1 MLVDATIRV
10 ELTVFYVASN
20 RFCRHIF
27 SHHPNHRLPPVE
39 SFLFSSH
46 LFQINFL
53 PKLSFG
59 WRLQSMFRNMP
70 FILIGIIVFA
80 GVFSPM
86 MPLAV
91 QSSLYAISLS
101 LKAVIVFVLPLII
114 FALLFKTAVQLA
126 KKATRTIALILAGIC
141 CSNFLSTWISYS
153 VGKIAYR
160 FDSSMA
166 LPQADNT
173 LLPAWSFSFPKWI
186 GNDHAMFVGLALG
199 VLLAFVAP
207 QAAAKL
213 SLLMEKIVGRVLK
226 GILWAIPLFILGFV
240 VKLSREG
247 ILVQLIRDY
256 ASILAVVAGAVFS
269 YIAFL
274 YFAANR
280 FQVRSSISSIK
291 NLLPAAFAGFG
302 SMSSAAAM
310 PLTILGAE
318 KNAKNPDLARSLVPA
333 TVNIHLIG
341 DCFAIPIFAF
351 AVLKNFG
358 VVEPSVFVYLQ
369 FALYFVLAKFSVAAV
384 PGGGIL
390 VMLPILEGRLS
401 FDPAML
407 SLITAL
413 YILFDPVITCANVLG
428 NGAFALI
435 IDKMQQS
442 KVKLNA

>member
-1 MLVDATIRV
+1 
-10 ELTVFYVASN
+10 
-20 RFCRHIF
+20 
-27 SHHPNHRLPPVE
+27 
-39 SFLFSSH
+39 
-46 LFQINFL
+46 
-53 PKLSFG
+53 
-59 WRLQSMFRNMP
+59 MFRYMP

-86 MPLAV
+86 MPLAA
-91 QSSLYAISLS
+91 QSGLYAISLS
-101 LKAVIVFVLPLII
+101 LKAAIVFVLPLII

-126 KKATRTIALILAGIC
+126 KKATKTIALILAGVC

-153 VGKIAYR
+153 VGTVAYR
-160 FDSSMA
+160 FDLSMA
-166 LPQADNT
+166 LPSGNNA
-173 LLPAWSFSFPKWI
+173 LLPAWSFSLPKWI
-186 GNDHAMFVGLALG
+186 GNDHAMFAGLALG
-199 VLLAFVAP
+199 VLLALFAP
-207 QAAAKL
+207 QAAGRF
-213 SLLMEKIVGRVLK
+213 SVLMEKVVGRILK

-240 VKLSREG
+240 VKLSHEG

-256 ASILAVVAGAVFS
+256 AWILGVVAGAVFS

-274 YFAANR
+274 YFAANG
-280 FQVRSSISSIK
+280 FQVRASAGSIK
-291 NLLPAAFAGFG
+291 NLLPAALAGFG

-318 KNAKNPDLARSLVPA
+318 KNARNPDLARSVIPA

-358 VVEPSVFVYLQ
+358 VVEPSLFVYLQ

-390 VMLPILEGRLS
+390 VMLPILESGLG

-435 IDKMQQS
+435 MDRMHRS
-442 KVKLNA
+442 KVKLNV

>member
-1 MLVDATIRV
+1 
-10 ELTVFYVASN
+10 
-20 RFCRHIF
+20 
-27 SHHPNHRLPPVE
+27 
-39 SFLFSSH
+39 
-46 LFQINFL
+46 
-53 PKLSFG
+53 
-59 WRLQSMFRNMP
+59 MFRYMP

-86 MPLAV
+86 MPLAA
-91 QSSLYAISLS
+91 QSGLYAISLS
-101 LKAVIVFVLPLII
+101 LKAMIVFVLPLII

-126 KKATRTIALILAGIC
+126 KKATKTIALILAGVC

-153 VGKIAYR
+153 VGTVAYR
-160 FDSSMA
+160 FDLSMA
-166 LPQADNT
+166 LPNGNNA
-173 LLPAWSFSFPKWI
+173 LLPAWSFSLPKWI
-186 GNDHAMFVGLALG
+186 GNDHAMFAGLALG
-199 VLLAFVAP
+199 VLLALFAP
-207 QAAAKL
+207 QAAGRF
-213 SLLMEKIVGRVLK
+213 SVLMEKVVGRILK

-240 VKLSREG
+240 VKLSHEG

-256 ASILAVVAGAVFS
+256 AWILGVVAGAVFS

-274 YFAANR
+274 YFAANG
-280 FQVRSSISSIK
+280 FQFRASARSIK
-291 NLLPAAFAGFG
+291 NLLPAALAGFG

-318 KNAKNPDLARSLVPA
+318 KNARNPDLARSVIPA

-358 VVEPSVFVYLQ
+358 VVEPSLFVYLQ

-390 VMLPILEGRLS
+390 VMLPILESGLG

-435 IDKMQQS
+435 MDRMHRS
-442 KVKLNA
+442 KVKLNV